1 MLLDLLRKKTL
12 VLYYIIGR
20 FCSYPWLLYILSMH
34 KSWLW
39 LLNTFHFGPV
49 NLRGKLIFA
58 CAWQRWLLR
67 IPVSAYVSCHGSF
80 PLCQFPLCQF
90 PFDQCWHG
98 GNWQS
103 GKVHH
108 FITSNHCYRS
118 VNFLVYIKPNVRR
131 WQNCMMPLGVSIVS
145 NTRRDWL
152 QGRMDLKSP
161 WGGLP
166 SSGHWAKLSNRLVP
180 FATVGN

>member
-1 MLLDLLRKKTL
+1 MIAKYVPLWSCK
-12 VLYYIIGR
+12 
-20 FCSYPWLLYILSMH
+20 SPWQTNICMCMAKMTITHS
-34 KSWLW
+34 
-39 LLNTFHFGPV
+39 
-49 NLRGKLIFA
+49 I
-58 CAWQRWLLR
+58 
-67 IPVSAYVSCHGSF
+67 SAYVSCHGSF